1 MIFPWQE
8 NQWQQLQVAK
18 KQERLP
24 HGLLLMGLN
33 GTGKSVFA
41 DAFSRMMLCPSVTPN
56 GLPCNECHSC
66 RLVIGK
72 AHPNVIWV
80 EPEKEG
86 AAIKVDQIR
95 EVSEFVSQSSM
106 RGEYRIVIITPAN
119 NMNTNAANALLK
131 TLEEPA
137 DGAILILISH
147 QSAGL
152 PATILSRCQ
161 RISFPMPPKAQALN
175 WLQAQGEK
183 DADLLLNLANGAPLA
198 ALKLKEGDAL
208 SIRKELFEGLSALS
222 QKQADPLKLAAKL
235 QSQEPL
241 MLIDF
246 FLTWTTD
253 MLRLQLRDHHIT
265 NQDYQHELN
274 ALTARIKLDKTNKLM
289 VYLQQLRGQ
298 LSSGLNLNKQ
308 LLLENALL
316 RWMECL

>member
-24 HGLLLMGLN
+24 HALLLTGLN
-33 GTGKSVFA
+33 GTGKSIFA
-41 DAFSRMMLCPSVTPN
+41 DAFSRMMLCSQPAQN
-56 GLPCNECHSC
+56 GLPCNECHPC
-66 RLVIGK
+66 RLIIGR
-72 AHPNVIWV
+72 AHPNVLWV

-86 AAIKVDQIR
+86 QAIKVDQIR

-106 RGEYRIVIITPAN
+106 RGEYRMVIITPAN

-137 DGAILILISH
+137 SGAMLILISH

-161 RISFPMPPKAQALN
+161 RVAFPMPPKTQALN
-175 WLQAQGEK
+175 WLQGQVEQ
-183 DADLLLNLANGAPLA
+183 DAALLLNLANGAPLA
-198 ALKLKEGDAL
+198 ALKLKEGDTL
-208 SIRKELFEGLSALS
+208 EIRKELFQGLSALS
-222 QKQADPLKLAAKL
+222 NKQADPLKLATKL
-235 QSQEPL
+235 QSHEPL

-246 FLTWTTD
+246 FLTWTMD
-253 MLRLQLRDHHIT
+253 ILRLQLGDHNII
-265 NQDYQHELN
+265 NQDHNDELN
-274 ALTARIKLDKTNKLM
+274 ALTTRIKLDKTNKLM

-298 LSSGLNLNKQ
+298 LYSGLNLNKQ